1 MSRVTKTTATTTAPA
16 KVNKLVVENELGFVM
31 LDRVSI
37 KKNVNGKEYVAIPG
51 HGATYMGVDKIQA
64 NVVYKVV
71 QFAPNDD
78 TTSGIG
84 SLALNE
90 TSQIEKMQYYSKLF
104 PSASLTEI
112 KELFGL

>member
-1 MSRVTKTTATTTAPA
+1 MARVTKTSATGTAS
-16 KVNKLVVENELGFVM
+16 KINKLIVEAELGFVM

-37 KKNVNGKEYVAIPG
+37 KKNINGKEYVAIPG
-51 HGATYMGVDKIQA
+51 HGATYMGVDKIQP

-78 TTSGIG
+78 TTSGTG
-84 SLALNE
+84 SLALND
-90 TSQIEKMQYYSKLF
+90 TSVIEKMQFYSKLF